1 MADPLIL
8 KPGIACGAVMT
19 AQHRDG
25 VVRLARAFE
34 AGGFD
39 SIWAG
44 DHISF
49 YVPILESMTVLSFVA
64 GATERVQLGSSVYL
78 LPLRHPTTTAKVV
91 STLDVLTGGRLLFGI
106 GVGGEFPPEF
116 EASGVPLR
124 ERGART
130 DEAIPLVRRLWREPG
145 VVHEGRFFRFGPVT
159 IAPGPERPSGPPIW
173 IGGRAPAAMRRAGRL
188 GDGYVS
194 TMTSPERYREN
205 LGAVAAHA
213 EAAGRADV
221 PFGTAALLF
230 TALDASYEGALE
242 RAAALLG
249 RLYARPFREAAAK
262 YCLLGRPEDCI
273 AGIARFADAGVRHVI
288 LAPLGDPTELLQ
300 VAAAE
305 LLPAVRT
312 LPLHAAPVR

>member
-1 MADPLIL
+1 MLRLDES
-8 KPGIACGAVMT
+8 
-19 AQHRDG
+19 
-25 VVRLARAFE
+25 VRLGLMVPAAEPARIATFAAAAE
-34 AGGFD
+34 RAGID
-39 SIWAG
+39 SLWVG
-44 DHISF
+44 DHVAF
-49 YVPILESMTVLSFVA
+49 HVPIPDSLAVLAFLA
-64 GATERVQLGSSVYL
+64 AATERVTLGTAVYL
-78 LPLRHPTTTAKVV
+78 LPLRHPVHAAKATATIDRL
-91 STLDVLTGGRLLFGI
+91 SGGRLVFGV